1 MDISNR
7 LYTRIGNPL
16 EWTSTRKAAFLIW
29 IYFFQ
34 QGIYM
39 AWLLWLPGQGEFE
52 QHFNRVAIADHTQRF
67 IWLQL
72 VSLGLIVITG
82 WAQLRKSDHLFYEYL
97 ATLYFGVTHVYY
109 GYCVGLMSLPVGVV
123 LVGAPVVGFIFFNR
137 RAVALAFVSALLAVS
152 VLSYL
157 TYMGRLPYAPL
168 AEQLYLQNHQ
178 LSPFWLLAYC
188 VFASPHL
195 LIIFALTYYVL
206 QRWRVREQEANY
218 HSRTDSLTGLVNR
231 RCILELLEQEQ
242 KRSVRE
248 RAPLSVVM
256 VDLDHFKLINDSWGH
271 QVGDAVLVL
280 ASRALKHTL
289 RQHDHVGRYGGEE
302 FLVILPGLE
311 AEQARNLAERIRVA
325 IGEVMMDL
333 PGGQHLSLSASLGM
347 TSVSATHPVSV
358 DVLIKQADTA
368 LYQAKSCGRDQVV
381 VMV

>member
-1 MDISNR
+1 MVHPEKEFN
-7 LYTRIGNPL
+7 
-16 EWTSTRKAAFLIW
+16 
-29 IYFFQ
+29 
-34 QGIYM
+34 
-39 AWLLWLPGQGEFE
+39 LWLAETEDSMERITVVPT
-52 QHFNRVAIADHTQRF
+52 AHT
-67 IWLQL
+67 LL
-72 VSLGLIVITG
+72 L
-82 WAQLRKSDHLFYEYL
+82 LF
-97 ATLYFGVTHVYY
+97 
-109 GYCVGLMSLPVGVV
+109 
-123 LVGAPVVGFIFFNR
+123 
-137 RAVALAFVSALLAVS
+137 SA
-152 VLSYL
+152 
-157 TYMGRLPYAPL
+157 
-168 AEQLYLQNHQ
+168 
-178 LSPFWLLAYC
+178 
-188 VFASPHL
+188 L